1 MFAQSKLVSIVIPVY
16 GVEKFIVQC
25 ATSLFEQ
32 TYKNIQYIF
41 VNDCTKDNSV
51 QLLKQTMEK
60 FPERITQVEIINK
73 LQNEGLSLARKTGMG
88 HVDGEYVML
97 VDSDDWLEVTMV
109 EQMVDAMESQK
120 VDVVYSDYYKNGTE
134 QKICNCLD
142 ISDTETYIKC
152 MFLLTAPAQTWNKIY
167 RTELFEN
174 IEFPAKS
181 MHEDLYIN
189 LQIMYHAKSIFHL
202 SEKLYHYRDNPNSI
216 THNYP
221 LEQSI
226 ENLQLMRN
234 FLSVYDMGNIL
245 PSYYSFLNY
254 VKSFVLKR
262 IRPLDKT
269 LLRRLFD
276 IDKASDKYIFQRPQF
291 NKFPT
296 QLYLFCWSWVLH
308 RSLR

>member
-1 MFAQSKLVSIVIPVY
+1 MPDKLVSIVIPIY

-51 QLLKQTMEK
+51 QLLKQVMMNYPNRVKQVKIVEK
-60 FPERITQVEIINK
+60 QH
-73 LQNEGLSLARKTGMG
+73 NEGLSLARKTGME
-88 HVDGEYVML
+88 HVEGEYVML

-134 QKICNCLD
+134 QKIYNCLD

-152 MFLLTAPAQTWNKIY
+152 MFLLAAPAQTWNKIY

-174 IEFPAKS
+174 IKFPAKS

-234 FLSVYDMGNIL
+234 FLSAYDMGNIL

-296 QLYLFCWSWVLH
+296 QLYLFCWSWVLKN
-308 RSLR
+308 R